1 MLGTFPA
8 FAAQKFGY
16 WLRGHSLHDLGVY
29 SRSSFDD
36 YGDLVAADCTANIM
50 AGGYDPN
57 TPILLEEG
65 VCSVDF
71 IDYMNQYIDTLT
83 ARGALVYYHFSPMNA
98 LALTEDSDGD
108 RYYDWLQGQL
118 HCPILGDPQDSVLEA
133 GWFYDTN
140 FHLNA
145 SGKTVFTRQL
155 IRDLK
160 AQLGDSSPTQIDLPD
175 CPALADPQTGAA
187 MESGDSDCFLW
198 SSDGSSV
205 TLTGLTEAGQGRTEL
220 TLPAT
225 LDGEPVAVLAASCFA
240 GNTTI
245 QRITIPATLSTIEDG
260 AFSGCTALTALV
272 LEQSQPEA
280 CRVGQGLLEGTDA
293 LIYVPEEAL
302 SAYRLNYFW
311 SGYASRIRAA
321 QVQQDA
327 G

>member
-1 MLGTFPA
+1 
-8 FAAQKFGY
+8 
-16 WLRGHSLHDLGVY
+16 
-29 SRSSFDD
+29 
-36 YGDLVAADCTANIM
+36 
-50 AGGYDPN
+50 
-57 TPILLEEG
+57 
-65 VCSVDF
+65 
-71 IDYMNQYIDTLT
+71 
-83 ARGALVYYHFSPMNA
+83 
-98 LALTEDSDGD
+98 
-108 RYYDWLQGQL
+108 
-118 HCPILGDPQDSVLEA
+118 
-133 GWFYDTN
+133 
-140 FHLNA
+140 
-145 SGKTVFTRQL
+145 
-155 IRDLK
+155 
-160 AQLGDSSPTQIDLPD
+160 
-175 CPALADPQTGAA
+175 
-187 MESGDSDCFLW
+187 
-198 SSDGSSV
+198 
-205 TLTGLTEAGQGRTEL
+205 
-220 TLPAT
+220 